1 MERTIKKN
9 ILFLTAVRI
18 LDPEEKGIY
27 TDLIRKFRD
36 EGFKVY
42 LVCPE
47 ERRYGGKTRMESISN
62 INILYVK
69 SLNLQK
75 TGLVEKG
82 LATLSFSWLLYRG
95 IKRYFK
101 SVKFDLLLYSTP
113 PITYNKSISYLK
125 NRDQALTYLL
135 LKDIFPQ
142 NAVDL
147 LMIREGGLIH
157 RYFRKVEKRLYLLSD
172 YIGCMSE
179 ANKTYILKH
188 HSYLSPTRVEVNP
201 NCIDLKWLND
211 LKPSSTEFRRKW
223 GINSDALICLYGGNL
238 GKPQGIDF
246 LIEILE
252 HYKNDPR
259 IFFFIIGD
267 GTEYN
272 RLRNW
277 FLANKPLYSKLI
289 NYLPKIEFDE
299 IAKYGEAGLILLDKR
314 FTIPNFPSRLLTY
327 LENKM
332 SIWAATDVN
341 TDIGQVAKV
350 NEFGFWVKN
359 GNLSD
364 FESEIQRELENK
376 TLNLNRGEVGFVFL
390 KNNYSVD
397 VSFATILRALKAK
410 YLGLNERL

>member
-1 MERTIKKN
+1 LERIIKKN

-27 TDLIRKFRD
+27 TDLLRKFRD
-36 EGFKVY
+36 ERFNVY
-42 LVCPE
+42 VVCPE

-75 TGLVEKG
+75 TGLVEKC
-82 LATLSFSWLLYRG
+82 LATLSLSWLLYRG

-113 PITYNKSISYLK
+113 PITYNKSIGYLK

-147 LMIREGGLIH
+147 SMIREGGLIH
-157 RYFRKVEKRLYLLSD
+157 RYFQKVEKRLYLLSD

-179 ANKTYILKH
+179 ANKAYILKH
-188 HSYLSPTRVEVNP
+188 HSYLSPNRVEVNP
-201 NCIDLKWLND
+201 NSIDLKWLND

-238 GKPQGIDF
+238 GKPQGINF

-252 HYKNDPR
+252 QYKNDPR

-267 GTEYN
+267 GTEFN
-272 RLRNW
+272 KLRNW

-289 NYLPKIEFDE
+289 NYLPKKEFGE

-341 TDIGQVAKV
+341 TDIGQVAKD
-350 NEFGFWVKN
+350 NEFGFSVEN
-359 GNLSD
+359 GDLNQ
-364 FESEIQRELENK
+364 FINNVECELRDK
-376 TLNLNRGEVGFVFL
+376 FLNENRGTNGYNYLIENYNVTNSFYSIINSVYS
-390 KNNYSVD
+390 NNY
-397 VSFATILRALKAK
+397 
-410 YLGLNERL
+410 